1 MKVILIATGETVEV
15 NDSYGSRLFE
25 QGKAVPAPKKSAPA
39 PKAEAKKEEPEAEP
53 KEKPKTTAKKKE

>member
-25 QGKAVPAPKKSAPA
+25 QGKALLAPA
-39 PKAEAKKEEPEAEP
+39 KPAKKKEPEEEPKAEP
-53 KEKPKTTAKKKE
+53 KEKPKTAAKKKE

>member
-39 PKAEAKKEEPEAEP
+39 PKAEVKKEPEAEP
-53 KEKPKTTAKKKE
+53 KEKPKTAKKKE

>member
-15 NDSYGSRLFE
+15 NGSYGSRLFE

-39 PKAEAKKEEPEAEP
+39 PKTEVKKEEPEAEP
-53 KEKPKTTAKKKE
+53 KEKPKTAKKKE